1 MFTDIEKKLV
11 ARDYIDNKDPTYILS
26 YHKKSDP
33 LVNIN
38 IGYYPFKATK
48 RYKFT
53 FPISHGQHYTTY
65 FDDDV
70 SLCEYVHLILSI
82 HISKRK

>member
-1 MFTDIEKKLV
+1 MFANIEKKLV

-26 YHKKSDP
+26 YHKKSDS
-33 LVNIN
+33 LTNIN
-38 IGYYPFKATK
+38 IGYYPFKSTK
-48 RYKFT
+48 KYKFT

-70 SLCEYVHLILSI
+70 NLCAYVNFILSTYI
-82 HISKRK
+82 N